1 MNIASKNSLKKSSL
15 TVTAFTLFIVVNINV
30 VSANRLKNCENKI
43 QTHENHIQLG
53 SSKSIDGSTKIGYQ
67 KPDARV
73 DDNSQIQKNSVQT
86 QDEPTVVKSGK
97 WGADGPEW
105 SYDPSNNTLKVG
117 AGTIKGTD
125 NAAGAFADPDI
136 LKNVKKIQFDQHLK
150 LVGDFGYWFRF
161 IKDERLI
168 NLTEIS
174 GLSNID
180 TSEVTSMKG
189 MFYASKIKSLDLSS
203 WDTSAVTDMSY
214 MFTDMFIDGDDG
226 SLNIGGNF
234 ASNAKNVKYMTFMFN
249 GCANLA
255 KIDGVKNLNTSS
267 VTSMKNMFH
276 GDYNLTELDLS
287 HFNTE
292 KVTDMA
298 DMLSYLIS
306 LNYLDLSS
314 FDTTQSPNMKNMLA
328 NDLTLPVGAIV
339 NGKVVYQYAPGI
351 TTLVLGS
358 KTKLSTDVALG
369 QPNPEKTPNKEN
381 FINKWRLANNN
392 NEPQLTTA
400 ELIQKSQGG
409 SLKPGAYTWKKLAT
423 PPDDADNNYPAP
435 NPVPIEPTNPVENND
450 ENKDKDENNNNG
462 SSSEKT
468 IVLMHNAYLYDN
480 TGNRANQIILKIG
493 SKLKTCGKTTING
506 RNFYVLN
513 DKGNSN
519 IKNYIAAG
527 NVDPVV
533 RKLKHNAYIYNQ
545 YGDRQNKKVLKKGST
560 AKTYGDP
567 VKIKNKKYYIVD
579 KNRFVKKAN
588 L

>member
-1 MNIASKNSLKKSSL
+1 MITSKYKKIFISCSM
-15 TVTAFTLFIVVNINV
+15 AFAGLSIFLYANNNV
-30 VSANRLKNCENKI
+30 VKANDSAEKSNQTLANKMPSAGNKN
-43 QTHENHIQLG
+43 TFG
-53 SSKSIDGSTKIGYQ
+53 SIKIGYQ
-67 KPDARV
+67 ELDKRV
-73 DDNSQIQKNSVQT
+73 DDDSQKQKNSVQT
-86 QDEPTVVKSGK
+86 QDESTVVKSGK

-125 NAAGAFADPDI
+125 NGAGAFADPDI

-161 IKDERLI
+161 VKDERLI

-234 ASNAKNVKYMTFMFN
+234 ASNAKNVKDMTFMFN

-381 FINKWRLANNN
+381 FINKWRLTNN

-400 ELIQKSQGG
+400 ELIQKSQDG
-409 SLKPGAYTWKKLAT
+409 SLKPGAYTWKKLVT
-423 PPDDADNNYPAP
+423 PPDDTDNNNPAP
-435 NPVPIEPTNPVENND
+435 NPVPVEPTNPVENND
-450 ENKDKDENNNNG
+450 ENKDKDENNNKD

-468 IVLMHNAYLYDN
+468 VVLMHNAYLYDN

-493 SKLKTCGKTTING
+493 SKLMTCGKTTING

-513 DKGNSN
+513 DKANSN
-519 IKNYIAAG
+519 IKYYIAAG

-533 RKLKHNAYIYNQ
+533 RKLKHNAYLYNQ
-545 YGDRQNKKVLKKGST
+545 YGDRKNKKVLKKGST
-560 AKTYGDP
+560 VKTYGDP

-588 L
+588 F

>member
-1 MNIASKNSLKKSSL
+1 MNIALKNSLKKSSL
-15 TVTAFTLFIVVNINV
+15 TVATFTLFIIVNVNV
-30 VSANRLKNCENKI
+30 VSANRLKNYEN
-43 QTHENHIQLG
+43 NIQLG
-53 SSKSIDGSTKIGYQ
+53 SNKSIDGSTKIGYQ
-67 KPDARV
+67 ELHTRV
-73 DDNSQIQKNSVQT
+73 DDDSQIQKNSVQT
-86 QDEPTVVKSGK
+86 QDESTVVKSGK

-117 AGTIKGTD
+117 AGTIKGAD
-125 NAAGAFADPDI
+125 NGAGAFADPDI
-136 LKNVKKIQFDQHLK
+136 LKNVKRIQFDQHLK
-150 LVGDFGYWFRF
+150 LVGDFGYWFRYV
-161 IKDERLI
+161 KDERLI

-180 TSEVTSMKG
+180 TSEVTSMRG

-203 WDTSAVTDMSY
+203 WVTSAVTDMSY
-214 MFTDMFIDGDDG
+214 MFTDMFIDSDDG

-234 ASNAKNVKYMTFMFN
+234 ASNAKNVKDMTFMFN

-351 TTLVLGS
+351 TTLVLGT

-381 FINKWRLANNN
+381 FINKWRLTNNN
-392 NEPQLTTA
+392 SEPQLTTA
-400 ELIQKSQGG
+400 ELIQKSQDG
-409 SLKPGAYTWKKLAT
+409 SLKPGAYTWKKLVT
-423 PPDDADNNYPAP
+423 PPDDTDNNYPAP
-435 NPVPIEPTNPVENND
+435 NPVPVEPTNPVENND
-450 ENKDKDENNNNG
+450 ENKDKDESNNNG

-468 IVLMHNAYLYDN
+468 VVLMHNAYLYDN
-480 TGNRANQIILKIG
+480 TGTRANQIILKIG
-493 SKLKTCGKTTING
+493 SKLMTYGKTTING

-513 DKGNSN
+513 GKGNSKIN
-519 IKNYIAAG
+519 YYIAAG
-527 NVDPVV
+527 NVDSIV
-533 RKLKHNAYIYNQ
+533 RKIKHNAYIYNQ

-567 VKIKNKKYYIVD
+567 IKIKNKKYYIVD

-588 L
+588 F

>member
-1 MNIASKNSLKKSSL
+1 MNIALKNSLKKSSL
-15 TVTAFTLFIVVNINV
+15 TVATFTLFIIVNVNV
-30 VSANRLKNCENKI
+30 VSANRLKNYEN
-43 QTHENHIQLG
+43 NIQLG
-53 SSKSIDGSTKIGYQ
+53 SNKSIDGSTKIGYQ
-67 KPDARV
+67 ELHTRV
-73 DDNSQIQKNSVQT
+73 DDDSQIQKNSVQT
-86 QDEPTVVKSGK
+86 QDESTVVKSGK

-117 AGTIKGTD
+117 AGTIKGAD
-125 NAAGAFADPDI
+125 NGAGAFADPDI
-136 LKNVKKIQFDQHLK
+136 LKNVKRIQFDQHLK
-150 LVGDFGYWFRF
+150 LVGDFGYWFRYV
-161 IKDERLI
+161 KDERLI

-180 TSEVTSMKG
+180 TSEVTSMRG

-203 WDTSAVTDMSY
+203 WVTSAVTDMSY
-214 MFTDMFIDGDDG
+214 MFTDMFIDSDDG

-234 ASNAKNVKYMTFMFN
+234 ASNAKNVKDMTFMFN
-249 GCANLA
+249 GCANLT
-255 KIDGVKNLNTSS
+255 KIDGVKDLNTSS

-292 KVTDMA
+292 KVTNMA

-328 NDLTLPVGAIV
+328 YDLTLPVGTIV

-351 TTLVLGS
+351 TTLVLGT

-381 FINKWRLANNN
+381 FINKWRLTNNN
-392 NEPQLTTA
+392 SEPQLTTA
-400 ELIQKSQGG
+400 ELIQKSQDG
-409 SLKPGAYTWKKLAT
+409 SLKPGAYTWKKLVT
-423 PPDDADNNYPAP
+423 PPDDTDNNYPAP
-435 NPVPIEPTNPVENND
+435 NPVPVEPTNPVENND
-450 ENKDKDENNNNG
+450 ENKDKDESNNNG

-468 IVLMHNAYLYDN
+468 VVLMHNAYLYDN
-480 TGNRANQIILKIG
+480 TGTRANQIILKIG
-493 SKLKTCGKTTING
+493 SKLMTYGKTTING

-513 DKGNSN
+513 GKGNSKIN
-519 IKNYIAAG
+519 YYIAAG
-527 NVDPVV
+527 NVDSIV
-533 RKLKHNAYIYNQ
+533 RKIKHNAYIYNQ

-567 VKIKNKKYYIVD
+567 IKIKNKKYYIVD

-588 L
+588 F

>member
-1 MNIASKNSLKKSSL
+1 MNIALKNSLKKSSL
-15 TVTAFTLFIVVNINV
+15 TVATFTLFIIVNVNV
-30 VSANRLKNCENKI
+30 VSANRLKNYEN
-43 QTHENHIQLG
+43 NIQLG

-67 KPDARV
+67 ELHTRV
-73 DDNSQIQKNSVQT
+73 DDDSQIQKNSVQT
-86 QDEPTVVKSGK
+86 QDESTVVKSGK

-117 AGTIKGTD
+117 AGTIKGAD
-125 NAAGAFADPDI
+125 NGAGAFADPDI
-136 LKNVKKIQFDQHLK
+136 LKNVKRIQFDQHLK
-150 LVGDFGYWFRF
+150 LVGDFGYWFRYV
-161 IKDERLI
+161 KDERLI

-180 TSEVTSMKG
+180 TSEVTSMRG

-214 MFTDMFIDGDDG
+214 MFTDMFIDSDDG

-234 ASNAKNVKYMTFMFN
+234 ASNAKNVKDMTFMFN
-249 GCANLA
+249 GCANLT
-255 KIDGVKNLNTSS
+255 KIDGVKDLNTSS

-292 KVTDMA
+292 KVTNMA

-328 NDLTLPVGAIV
+328 YDLTLPVGTIV

-381 FINKWRLANNN
+381 FINKWRLTNNN
-392 NEPQLTTA
+392 SEPQLTTA
-400 ELIQKSQGG
+400 ELIQKSQDG
-409 SLKPGAYTWKKLAT
+409 SLKPGAYTWKKLVT
-423 PPDDADNNYPAP
+423 PPDDTDNNYPAP
-435 NPVPIEPTNPVENND
+435 NPVPVEPTNPVENND
-450 ENKDKDENNNNG
+450 ENKDKDESNNNG

-468 IVLMHNAYLYDN
+468 VVLMHNAYLYDN
-480 TGNRANQIILKIG
+480 TGTRANQIILKIG
-493 SKLKTCGKTTING
+493 SKLMTYGKTTING

-513 DKGNSN
+513 GKGNSKIN
-519 IKNYIAAG
+519 YYIAAG
-527 NVDPVV
+527 NVDSIV
-533 RKLKHNAYIYNQ
+533 RKIKHNAYIYNQ

-567 VKIKNKKYYIVD
+567 IKIKNKKYYIVD

>member
-1 MNIASKNSLKKSSL
+1 MNIALKNSLKKSSL
-15 TVTAFTLFIVVNINV
+15 TVATFTLFIIVNVNV
-30 VSANRLKNCENKI
+30 VSANRLKNYEN
-43 QTHENHIQLG
+43 NIQLG
-53 SSKSIDGSTKIGYQ
+53 SNKSIDGSTKIGYQ
-67 KPDARV
+67 ELHTRV
-73 DDNSQIQKNSVQT
+73 DDDSQIQKNSVQT
-86 QDEPTVVKSGK
+86 QDESTVVKSGK

-117 AGTIKGTD
+117 AGTIKGAD
-125 NAAGAFADPDI
+125 NGAGAFADPDI
-136 LKNVKKIQFDQHLK
+136 LKNVKRIQFDQHLK
-150 LVGDFGYWFRF
+150 LVGDFGYWFRYV
-161 IKDERLI
+161 KDERLI

-180 TSEVTSMKG
+180 TSEVTSMRG

-203 WDTSAVTDMSY
+203 WVTSAVTDMSY
-214 MFTDMFIDGDDG
+214 MFTDMFIDSDDG

-234 ASNAKNVKYMTFMFN
+234 ASNAKNVKDMTFMFN
-249 GCANLA
+249 GCANLT
-255 KIDGVKNLNTSS
+255 KIDGVKDLNTSS

-287 HFNTE
+287 LFNTE
-292 KVTDMA
+292 KVTNMA

-328 NDLTLPVGAIV
+328 YDLTLPVGTIV

-351 TTLVLGS
+351 TTLVLGT

-381 FINKWRLANNN
+381 FINKWRLTNNN
-392 NEPQLTTA
+392 SEPQLTTA
-400 ELIQKSQGG
+400 ELIQKSQDG
-409 SLKPGAYTWKKLAT
+409 SLKPGAYTWKKLVT
-423 PPDDADNNYPAP
+423 PPDDTDNNYPAP
-435 NPVPIEPTNPVENND
+435 NPVPVEPTNPVENND
-450 ENKDKDENNNNG
+450 ENKDKDESNNNG

-468 IVLMHNAYLYDN
+468 VVLMHNAYLYDN
-480 TGNRANQIILKIG
+480 TGTRANQIILKIG
-493 SKLKTCGKTTING
+493 SKLMTYGKTTING

-513 DKGNSN
+513 GKGNSKIN
-519 IKNYIAAG
+519 YYIAAG
-527 NVDPVV
+527 NVDSIV
-533 RKLKHNAYIYNQ
+533 RKIKHNAYIYNQ

-567 VKIKNKKYYIVD
+567 IKIKNKKYYIVD

-588 L
+588 F

>member
-1 MNIASKNSLKKSSL
+1 MITSKYKKI
-15 TVTAFTLFIVVNINV
+15 FISCSMTFAGLSIFLYANNNV
-30 VSANRLKNCENKI
+30 VKAYDSAGKSNQTLANKMPSAGNKN
-43 QTHENHIQLG
+43 TF
-53 SSKSIDGSTKIGYQ
+53 GSTKIGYQ
-67 KPDARV
+67 ELDTRV

-86 QDEPTVVKSGK
+86 QDERTVVKSGK
-97 WGADGPEW
+97 WGTDGPEW

-125 NAAGAFADPDI
+125 NGAGAFADPDI

-150 LVGDFGYWFRF
+150 LIGDFGYWFRF
-161 IKDERLI
+161 VKDERLI

-174 GLSNID
+174 GLSNIN

-214 MFTDMFIDGDDG
+214 MFTDMFIDSDDG
-226 SLNIGGNF
+226 SLNIGGDF
-234 ASNAKNVKYMTFMFN
+234 ASNAKNVKDMTFMFN
-249 GCANLA
+249 GCANLT

-292 KVTDMA
+292 KVTDMG
-298 DMLSYLIS
+298 DMLSYLIC

-314 FDTTQSPNMKNMLA
+314 FDTTQNPNMKNMLA

-381 FINKWRLANNN
+381 FINKWRLINNN

-400 ELIQKSQGG
+400 ELIQKSQDG

-435 NPVPIEPTNPVENND
+435 NPVLVEPTNPV
-450 ENKDKDENNNNG
+450 ENKDKDENNNKD

-468 IVLMHNAYLYDN
+468 VVLMHNAYLYDS
-480 TGNRANQIILKIG
+480 TGTRSGQIVLKIG
-493 SKLKTCGKTTING
+493 SQLMTYGKTTING

-519 IKNYIAAG
+519 IKYYIAAG
-527 NVDPVV
+527 NVDPLV
-533 RKLKHNAYIYNQ
+533 RKLKHNAYLYNQ
-545 YGDRQNKKVLKKGST
+545 YGDRKNKKVLKIGST

-588 L
+588 F

>member
-1 MNIASKNSLKKSSL
+1 MITSKYKKIFISCSM
-15 TVTAFTLFIVVNINV
+15 AFAGLSIFLYANNNV
-30 VSANRLKNCENKI
+30 VKANDSAGKSNQTLANKMPSA
-43 QTHENHIQLG
+43 G
-53 SSKSIDGSTKIGYQ
+53 DKSTFGSTKIGYQ
-67 KPDARV
+67 ELDKRV
-73 DDNSQIQKNSVQT
+73 DDDSQIQKNSVQT

-117 AGTIKGTD
+117 AGTIKGAD
-125 NAAGAFADPDI
+125 NDAGAFADPDI

-161 IKDERLI
+161 VKDERLI

-214 MFTDMFIDGDDG
+214 MFTDMFIDSDDG
-226 SLNIGGNF
+226 SLNIGGDF
-234 ASNAKNVKYMTFMFN
+234 ASNAKNVKDMTFMFN
-249 GCANLA
+249 GCANLT

-292 KVTDMA
+292 KVTDMV

-314 FDTTQSPNMKNMLA
+314 FDTTQNPNMKNMLA

-381 FINKWRLANNN
+381 FINKWRLTNNN
-392 NEPQLTTA
+392 NEPQLTSA
-400 ELIQKSQGG
+400 ELIQKSQDG
-409 SLKPGAYTWKKLAT
+409 SLKSGAYTWKKLVT
-423 PPDDADNNYPAP
+423 PPDDTDNNNPAP
-435 NPVPIEPTNPVENND
+435 NPVPVEPTNPVENND
-450 ENKDKDENNNNG
+450 ENKDKDENNNKD

-468 IVLMHNAYLYDN
+468 VLLMHNAYLYDN
-480 TGNRANQIILKIG
+480 TGTRANQIVLKIG
-493 SKLKTCGKTTING
+493 SQLKTCGKTTISG

-513 DKGNSN
+513 DKGNST
-519 IKNYIAAG
+519 IKYYIAAG
-527 NVDPVV
+527 NVDPLV
-533 RKLKHNAYIYNQ
+533 RKLKHNAYLYNQ
-545 YGDRQNKKVLKKGST
+545 YGDRKNKKVLKIGST

-588 L
+588 F

>member
-1 MNIASKNSLKKSSL
+1 MNIALKNSLKKSSL
-15 TVTAFTLFIVVNINV
+15 TVATFTLFIIVNVNV
-30 VSANRLKNCENKI
+30 VSANRLKNYEN
-43 QTHENHIQLG
+43 NIQLG

-67 KPDARV
+67 ELHTRV
-73 DDNSQIQKNSVQT
+73 DDDSQIQKNSVQT
-86 QDEPTVVKSGK
+86 QDESTVVKSGK

-117 AGTIKGTD
+117 AGTIKGAD
-125 NAAGAFADPDI
+125 NGAGAFADPDI
-136 LKNVKKIQFDQHLK
+136 LKNVKRIQFDQHLK
-150 LVGDFGYWFRF
+150 LVGDFGYWFRYV
-161 IKDERLI
+161 KDERLI

-180 TSEVTSMKG
+180 TSEVTSMRG

-203 WDTSAVTDMSY
+203 WVTSAVTDMSY
-214 MFTDMFIDGDDG
+214 MFTDMFIDSDDG

-234 ASNAKNVKYMTFMFN
+234 ASNAKNVKDMTFMFN
-249 GCANLA
+249 GCANLT
-255 KIDGVKNLNTSS
+255 KIDGVKDLNTSS

-292 KVTDMA
+292 KVTNMA

-328 NDLTLPVGAIV
+328 YDLTLPVGTIV

-351 TTLVLGS
+351 TTLVLGT

-381 FINKWRLANNN
+381 FINKWRLTNNN
-392 NEPQLTTA
+392 SEPQLTTA
-400 ELIQKSQGG
+400 ELIQKSQDG
-409 SLKPGAYTWKKLAT
+409 SLKPGAYTWKKLVT
-423 PPDDADNNYPAP
+423 PPDDTDNNYPAP
-435 NPVPIEPTNPVENND
+435 NPVPVEPTNPVENND
-450 ENKDKDENNNNG
+450 ENKDKDESNNNG

-468 IVLMHNAYLYDN
+468 VVLMHNAYLYDN
-480 TGNRANQIILKIG
+480 TGTRANQIILKIG
-493 SKLKTCGKTTING
+493 SKLMTYGKTTING

-513 DKGNSN
+513 GKGNSKIN
-519 IKNYIAAG
+519 YYIAAG
-527 NVDPVV
+527 NVDSIV
-533 RKLKHNAYIYNQ
+533 RKIKHNAYIYNQ

-567 VKIKNKKYYIVD
+567 IKIRNKKYYIVD

-588 L
+588 F

>member
-1 MNIASKNSLKKSSL
+1 MNIALKNSLKKSSL
-15 TVTAFTLFIVVNINV
+15 TVATFTLFIIVNVNV
-30 VSANRLKNCENKI
+30 VSANRLKNYEN
-43 QTHENHIQLG
+43 NIQLG
-53 SSKSIDGSTKIGYQ
+53 SNKSIDGSTKIGYQ
-67 KPDARV
+67 ELHTRV
-73 DDNSQIQKNSVQT
+73 DDDSQIQKNSVQT
-86 QDEPTVVKSGK
+86 QDESTVVKSGK

-117 AGTIKGTD
+117 AGTIKGAD
-125 NAAGAFADPDI
+125 NGAGAFADPDI
-136 LKNVKKIQFDQHLK
+136 LKNVKRIQFDQHLK
-150 LVGDFGYWFRF
+150 LVGDFGYWFRYV
-161 IKDERLI
+161 KDERLI

-180 TSEVTSMKG
+180 TSEVTSMRG

-203 WDTSAVTDMSY
+203 WVTSAVTDMSY
-214 MFTDMFIDGDDG
+214 MFTDMFIDSDDG

-234 ASNAKNVKYMTFMFN
+234 ASNAKNVKDMTFMFN
-249 GCANLA
+249 GCANLT
-255 KIDGVKNLNTSS
+255 KIDGVKDLNTSS

-328 NDLTLPVGAIV
+328 YDLTLPVGTIV

-351 TTLVLGS
+351 TTLVLGT

-381 FINKWRLANNN
+381 FINKWRLTNNN
-392 NEPQLTTA
+392 SEPQLTTA
-400 ELIQKSQGG
+400 ELIQKSQDG
-409 SLKPGAYTWKKLAT
+409 SLKPGAYTWKKLVT
-423 PPDDADNNYPAP
+423 PPDDTDNNYPAP
-435 NPVPIEPTNPVENND
+435 NPVPVEPTNPVENND
-450 ENKDKDENNNNG
+450 ENKDKDESNNNG

-468 IVLMHNAYLYDN
+468 VVLMHNAYLYDN
-480 TGNRANQIILKIG
+480 TGTRANQIILKIG
-493 SKLKTCGKTTING
+493 SKLMTYGKTTING

-513 DKGNSN
+513 GKGNSKIN
-519 IKNYIAAG
+519 YYIAAG
-527 NVDPVV
+527 NVDSIV
-533 RKLKHNAYIYNQ
+533 RKIKHNAYIYNQ

-567 VKIKNKKYYIVD
+567 IKIKNKKYYIVD

-588 L
+588 F

>member
-1 MNIASKNSLKKSSL
+1 MNIALKNSLKKSSL
-15 TVTAFTLFIVVNINV
+15 TVATFTLFIIVNVNV
-30 VSANRLKNCENKI
+30 VSANRLKNYEN
-43 QTHENHIQLG
+43 NIQLG
-53 SSKSIDGSTKIGYQ
+53 SNKSIDGSTKIGYQ
-67 KPDARV
+67 ELHTRV
-73 DDNSQIQKNSVQT
+73 DDDSQIQKNSVQT
-86 QDEPTVVKSGK
+86 QDESTVVKSGK

-117 AGTIKGTD
+117 AGTIKGAD
-125 NAAGAFADPDI
+125 NGAGAFADPDI
-136 LKNVKKIQFDQHLK
+136 LKNVKRIQFDQHLK
-150 LVGDFGYWFRF
+150 LVGDFGYWFRYV
-161 IKDERLI
+161 KDERLI

-180 TSEVTSMKG
+180 TSEVTSMRG

-203 WDTSAVTDMSY
+203 WVTSAVTDMSY
-214 MFTDMFIDGDDG
+214 MFTDMFIDSDDG

-234 ASNAKNVKYMTFMFN
+234 ASNAKNVKDMTFMFN
-249 GCANLA
+249 GCANLT
-255 KIDGVKNLNTSS
+255 KIDGVKDLNTSS

-292 KVTDMA
+292 KVTNMA

-328 NDLTLPVGAIV
+328 YDLTLPVGTIV

-351 TTLVLGS
+351 TTLVLGT

-381 FINKWRLANNN
+381 FINKWRLTNNN
-392 NEPQLTTA
+392 SEPQLTTA
-400 ELIQKSQGG
+400 ELIQKSQDG
-409 SLKPGAYTWKKLAT
+409 SLKPGAYTWKKLVT
-423 PPDDADNNYPAP
+423 PPDDTDNNYPAP
-435 NPVPIEPTNPVENND
+435 NPVPVEPTNPVENND
-450 ENKDKDENNNNG
+450 ENKDKDESNNNG

-468 IVLMHNAYLYDN
+468 VVLMHNAYLYDN
-480 TGNRANQIILKIG
+480 TGTRANQIILKIG
-493 SKLKTCGKTTING
+493 SKLMAYGKTTING

-513 DKGNSN
+513 GKGNSKIN
-519 IKNYIAAG
+519 YYIAAG
-527 NVDPVV
+527 NVDSIV
-533 RKLKHNAYIYNQ
+533 RKIKHNAYIYNQ

-567 VKIKNKKYYIVD
+567 IKIKNKKYYIVD

-588 L
+588 F

>member
-1 MNIASKNSLKKSSL
+1 MITSKYKKIFISCSM
-15 TVTAFTLFIVVNINV
+15 AFAGLSVFLYANNNV
-30 VSANRLKNCENKI
+30 VKANDSAGKSNQTLANKMPSAGNKN
-43 QTHENHIQLG
+43 TFG
-53 SSKSIDGSTKIGYQ
+53 SIKIGYQ
-67 KPDARV
+67 ELDKRE
-73 DDNSQIQKNSVQT
+73 DDDTQEQKNSVQT
-86 QDEPTVVKSGK
+86 QDEPTIVKSGK

-117 AGTIKGTD
+117 AGTIKGAD
-125 NAAGAFADPDI
+125 NGAGAFADPDI
-136 LKNVKKIQFDQHLK
+136 LKNVKRIQFDQHLK
-150 LVGDFGYWFRF
+150 LVGDFGYWFRYV
-161 IKDERLI
+161 KDERLI

-180 TSEVTSMKG
+180 TSEVTSMRG

-203 WDTSAVTDMSY
+203 WVTSAVTDMSY
-214 MFTDMFIDGDDG
+214 MFTDMFIDSDDG

-234 ASNAKNVKYMTFMFN
+234 ASNAKNVKDMTFMFN
-249 GCANLA
+249 GCANLT
-255 KIDGVKNLNTSS
+255 KIDGVKDLNTSS

-381 FINKWRLANNN
+381 FINKWRLINNN

-400 ELIQKSQGG
+400 ELIQKSQDG
-409 SLKPGAYTWKKLAT
+409 SLKPGAYTWKKLVT
-423 PPDDADNNYPAP
+423 PPDDTDNNYPAP
-435 NPVPIEPTNPVENND
+435 NPVPVEPTNPVENND
-450 ENKDKDENNNNG
+450 ENKDKDESNNNG

-468 IVLMHNAYLYDN
+468 VVLMHNAYLYDN
-480 TGNRANQIILKIG
+480 TGTRANQIVLKTG
-493 SKLKTCGKTTING
+493 SQLKTCGRTTISG

-513 DKGNSN
+513 DKGNST
-519 IKNYIAAG
+519 IKYYIAAG

-533 RKLKHNAYIYNQ
+533 RKLKHNAYLYNQ
-545 YGDRQNKKVLKKGST
+545 YGDRKNKKVLKKGST
-560 AKTYGDP
+560 VKTYGDP
-567 VKIKNKKYYIVD
+567 VIIKNKKYYIVD

-588 L
+588 F

>member
-1 MNIASKNSLKKSSL
+1 MNIALKNSLKKSSL
-15 TVTAFTLFIVVNINV
+15 TVATFTLFIIVNVNV
-30 VSANRLKNCENKI
+30 VSANRLKNYEN
-43 QTHENHIQLG
+43 NIQLG

-67 KPDARV
+67 ELHTRV
-73 DDNSQIQKNSVQT
+73 DDDSQIQKNSVQT
-86 QDEPTVVKSGK
+86 QDESTVVKSGK

-117 AGTIKGTD
+117 AGTIKGAD
-125 NAAGAFADPDI
+125 NGAGAFADPDI
-136 LKNVKKIQFDQHLK
+136 LKNVKRIQFDQHLK
-150 LVGDFGYWFRF
+150 LVGDFGYWFRYV
-161 IKDERLI
+161 KDERLI

-180 TSEVTSMKG
+180 TSEVTSMRG

-203 WDTSAVTDMSY
+203 WVTSAVTDMSY
-214 MFTDMFIDGDDG
+214 MFTDMFIDSDDG

-234 ASNAKNVKYMTFMFN
+234 ASNAKNVKDMTFMFN
-249 GCANLA
+249 GCANLT
-255 KIDGVKNLNTSS
+255 KIDGVKDLNTSS

-292 KVTDMA
+292 KVTNMA

-328 NDLTLPVGAIV
+328 YDLTLPVGTIV

-351 TTLVLGS
+351 TTLVLGT

-381 FINKWRLANNN
+381 FINKWRLTNNN
-392 NEPQLTTA
+392 SEPQLTTA
-400 ELIQKSQGG
+400 ELIQKSQDG
-409 SLKPGAYTWKKLAT
+409 SLKLGAYTWKKLVT
-423 PPDDADNNYPAP
+423 PPDDTDNNYPAP
-435 NPVPIEPTNPVENND
+435 NPVPVEPTNPVENND
-450 ENKDKDENNNNG
+450 ENKDKDESNNNG

-468 IVLMHNAYLYDN
+468 VVLMHNAYLYDN
-480 TGNRANQIILKIG
+480 TGTRANQIILKIG
-493 SKLKTCGKTTING
+493 SKLMTYGKTTING

-513 DKGNSN
+513 GKGNSKIN
-519 IKNYIAAG
+519 YYIAAG
-527 NVDPVV
+527 NVDSIV
-533 RKLKHNAYIYNQ
+533 RKIKHNAYIYNQ

-567 VKIKNKKYYIVD
+567 IKIRNKKYYIVD

-588 L
+588 F

>member
-1 MNIASKNSLKKSSL
+1 MNIALKNSLKKSSL
-15 TVTAFTLFIVVNINV
+15 TVATFTLFIIVNVNV
-30 VSANRLKNCENKI
+30 VSANRLKNYEN
-43 QTHENHIQLG
+43 NIQLG

-67 KPDARV
+67 ELHTRV
-73 DDNSQIQKNSVQT
+73 DDDSQIQKNSVQT
-86 QDEPTVVKSGK
+86 QDESTVVKSGK

-117 AGTIKGTD
+117 AGTIKGAD
-125 NAAGAFADPDI
+125 NGAGAFADPDI
-136 LKNVKKIQFDQHLK
+136 LKNVKRIQFDQHLK
-150 LVGDFGYWFRF
+150 LVGDFGYWFRYV
-161 IKDERLI
+161 KDERLI

-180 TSEVTSMKG
+180 TSEVTSMRG

-203 WDTSAVTDMSY
+203 WVTSAVTDMSY
-214 MFTDMFIDGDDG
+214 MFTDMFIDSDDG

-234 ASNAKNVKYMTFMFN
+234 ASNAKNVKDMTFMFN
-249 GCANLA
+249 GCANLT
-255 KIDGVKNLNTSS
+255 KIDGVKDLNTSS

-292 KVTDMA
+292 KVTNMA

-328 NDLTLPVGAIV
+328 YDLTLPVGTIV

-351 TTLVLGS
+351 TTLVLGT

-381 FINKWRLANNN
+381 FINKWRLTNNN
-392 NEPQLTTA
+392 SEPQLTTA
-400 ELIQKSQGG
+400 ELIQKSQDG
-409 SLKPGAYTWKKLAT
+409 SLKPGAYTWKKLVT
-423 PPDDADNNYPAP
+423 PPDDTDNNYPAP
-435 NPVPIEPTNPVENND
+435 NPVPVEPTNPVENND
-450 ENKDKDENNNNG
+450 ENKDKDESNNNG

-468 IVLMHNAYLYDN
+468 VVLMHNAYLYDN
-480 TGNRANQIILKIG
+480 TGTRANQIILKIG
-493 SKLKTCGKTTING
+493 SKLMTYGKTTING

-513 DKGNSN
+513 GKGNSKIN
-519 IKNYIAAG
+519 YYIAAG
-527 NVDPVV
+527 NVDSIV
-533 RKLKHNAYIYNQ
+533 RKIKHNAYIYNQ

-560 AKTYGDP
+560 TKAYGDP
-567 VKIKNKKYYIVD
+567 IKIKNKKYYIVD

-588 L
+588 F

>member
-1 MNIASKNSLKKSSL
+1 MNIALKNSLKKSSL
-15 TVTAFTLFIVVNINV
+15 TVATFTLFIIVNVNV
-30 VSANRLKNCENKI
+30 VSANRLKNYEN
-43 QTHENHIQLG
+43 NIQLG

-67 KPDARV
+67 ELHTRV
-73 DDNSQIQKNSVQT
+73 DDDSQIQKNSVQT
-86 QDEPTVVKSGK
+86 QDESTVVKSGK

-117 AGTIKGTD
+117 AGTIKGAD
-125 NAAGAFADPDI
+125 NGAGAFADPDI
-136 LKNVKKIQFDQHLK
+136 LKNVKRIQFDQHLK
-150 LVGDFGYWFRF
+150 LVGDFGYWFRYV
-161 IKDERLI
+161 KDERLI

-180 TSEVTSMKG
+180 TSEVTSMRG

-203 WDTSAVTDMSY
+203 WVTSAVTDMSY
-214 MFTDMFIDGDDG
+214 MFTDMFIDSDDG

-234 ASNAKNVKYMTFMFN
+234 ASNAKNVKDMTFMFN
-249 GCANLA
+249 GCANLT
-255 KIDGVKNLNTSS
+255 KIDGVKDLNTSS

-292 KVTDMA
+292 KVTNMA

-328 NDLTLPVGAIV
+328 YDLTLPVGTIV

-351 TTLVLGS
+351 TTLVLGT

-381 FINKWRLANNN
+381 FINKWRLTNNN

-400 ELIQKSQGG
+400 ELIQKSQDG
-409 SLKPGAYTWKKLAT
+409 SLKPGTYTWKKLVT

-435 NPVPIEPTNPVENND
+435 NPVPVEPTNPVENND
-450 ENKDKDENNNNG
+450 ENKDKDESNNNG

-468 IVLMHNAYLYDN
+468 VVLMHNAYLYDN
-480 TGNRANQIILKIG
+480 TGTRANQIILKIG
-493 SKLKTCGKTTING
+493 SKLMTYGKTTING

-513 DKGNSN
+513 GKGNSKIN
-519 IKNYIAAG
+519 YYIAAG
-527 NVDPVV
+527 NVDSIV
-533 RKLKHNAYIYNQ
+533 RKIKHNAYIYNQ

-567 VKIKNKKYYIVD
+567 IKIKNKKYYIVD

-588 L
+588 F

>member
-1 MNIASKNSLKKSSL
+1 MNIALKNSLKKSSL
-15 TVTAFTLFIVVNINV
+15 TVATFTLFIIVNVNV
-30 VSANRLKNCENKI
+30 VSANRLKNYEN
-43 QTHENHIQLG
+43 NIQLG
-53 SSKSIDGSTKIGYQ
+53 SNKSIDGSTKIGYQ
-67 KPDARV
+67 ELHTRV
-73 DDNSQIQKNSVQT
+73 DDDSQIQKNSVQT
-86 QDEPTVVKSGK
+86 QDESTVVKSGK

-117 AGTIKGTD
+117 AGTIKGAD
-125 NAAGAFADPDI
+125 NGAGAFADPDI
-136 LKNVKKIQFDQHLK
+136 LKNVKRIQFDQHLK
-150 LVGDFGYWFRF
+150 LVGDFGYWFRYV
-161 IKDERLI
+161 KDERLI

-180 TSEVTSMKG
+180 TSEVTSMRG

-214 MFTDMFIDGDDG
+214 MFTDMFIDSDDG

-234 ASNAKNVKYMTFMFN
+234 ASNAKNVKDMTFMFN
-249 GCANLA
+249 GCANLT
-255 KIDGVKNLNTSS
+255 KIDGVKDLNTSS

-292 KVTDMA
+292 KVTNMA

-328 NDLTLPVGAIV
+328 YDLTLPVGTIV

-351 TTLVLGS
+351 TTLVLGT

-381 FINKWRLANNN
+381 FINKWRLTNNN
-392 NEPQLTTA
+392 SEPQLTTA
-400 ELIQKSQGG
+400 ELIQKSQDG
-409 SLKPGAYTWKKLAT
+409 SLKPGAYTWKKLVT
-423 PPDDADNNYPAP
+423 PPDDTDNNYPAP
-435 NPVPIEPTNPVENND
+435 NPVPVEPTNPVENND
-450 ENKDKDENNNNG
+450 ENKDKDESNNNG

-468 IVLMHNAYLYDN
+468 VVLMHNAYLYDN
-480 TGNRANQIILKIG
+480 TGTRANQIILKIG
-493 SKLKTCGKTTING
+493 SKLMAYGKTTING

-513 DKGNSN
+513 GKGNSKIN
-519 IKNYIAAG
+519 YYIAAG
-527 NVDPVV
+527 NVDSIV
-533 RKLKHNAYIYNQ
+533 RKIKHNAYIYNQ

-567 VKIKNKKYYIVD
+567 IKIKNKKYYIVD

-588 L
+588 F

>member
-1 MNIASKNSLKKSSL
+1 MNIALKNSLKKSSL
-15 TVTAFTLFIVVNINV
+15 TVATFTLFIIVNVNV
-30 VSANRLKNCENKI
+30 VSANRLKNY
-43 QTHENHIQLG
+43 ENHIQLG

-67 KPDARV
+67 ELDTRV
-73 DDNSQIQKNSVQT
+73 DDDSQIQKNSVQT
-86 QDEPTVVKSGK
+86 QDESTVVKSGK

-117 AGTIKGTD
+117 AGTIKDAD
-125 NAAGAFADPDI
+125 NGAGAFADPDI
-136 LKNVKKIQFDQHLK
+136 LKNVKRIQFDQHLK
-150 LVGDFGYWFRF
+150 LVGDFGYWFRYV
-161 IKDERLI
+161 KDERLI

-180 TSEVTSMKG
+180 TSEVTSMRG

-214 MFTDMFIDGDDG
+214 MFTDMFIDSDDG

-234 ASNAKNVKYMTFMFN
+234 ASNAKNVKDMTFMFN
-249 GCANLA
+249 GCANLT
-255 KIDGVKNLNTSS
+255 KIDGVKDLNTSS

-287 HFNTE
+287 LFNTE
-292 KVTDMA
+292 KVTNMA

-328 NDLTLPVGAIV
+328 YDLTLPVGTIV

-351 TTLVLGS
+351 TTLVLGT

-381 FINKWRLANNN
+381 FINKWRLTNNN
-392 NEPQLTTA
+392 SEPQLTTA
-400 ELIQKSQGG
+400 ELIQKSQDG
-409 SLKPGAYTWKKLAT
+409 SLKPGAYTWKKLVT
-423 PPDDADNNYPAP
+423 PPDDTDNNYPAP
-435 NPVPIEPTNPVENND
+435 NPVPVEPTNPVENND
-450 ENKDKDENNNNG
+450 ENKDKDESNNNG

-468 IVLMHNAYLYDN
+468 VVLMHNAYLYDN
-480 TGNRANQIILKIG
+480 TGTRANQIILKIG
-493 SKLKTCGKTTING
+493 SKLMAYGKTTING

-513 DKGNSN
+513 GKGNSKIN
-519 IKNYIAAG
+519 YYIAAG
-527 NVDPVV
+527 NVDSIV
-533 RKLKHNAYIYNQ
+533 RKIKHNAYIYNQ

-567 VKIKNKKYYIVD
+567 IKIKNKKYYIVD

-588 L
+588 F

>member
-1 MNIASKNSLKKSSL
+1 MITNKYKKIFISCSM
-15 TVTAFTLFIVVNINV
+15 AFAGLSIFLYANKNV
-30 VSANRLKNCENKI
+30 VKANDLAGKANQSLAIKMQSA
-43 QTHENHIQLG
+43 G
-53 SSKSIDGSTKIGYQ
+53 SKSTFGSTKISYQ
-67 KPDARV
+67 ELDTRV
-73 DDNSQIQKNSVQT
+73 DDDSQIQKNSVQT
-86 QDEPTVVKSGK
+86 QDESTVVKSGK

-117 AGTIKGTD
+117 VGTIKGAD
-125 NAAGAFADPDI
+125 NGAGAFANLDI
-136 LKNVKKIQFDQHLK
+136 LKNVKKIQFDQRLK

-161 IKDERLI
+161 VKDERLI
-168 NLTEIS
+168 NLTEIN

-234 ASNAKNVKYMTFMFN
+234 ASNAKNVKDMTFMFN

-276 GDYNLTELDLS
+276 GDYNLAELDLS

-381 FINKWRLANNN
+381 FINKWRLTNN

-400 ELIQKSQGG
+400 ELIQKSQDG
-409 SLKPGAYTWKKLAT
+409 SLKPGAYTWKKLVT
-423 PPDDADNNYPAP
+423 PPDDTDNNYPAP
-435 NPVPIEPTNPVENND
+435 NPVLVESTNPVENND
-450 ENKDKDENNNNG
+450 ENKDKDEKNNNG
-462 SSSEKT
+462 SSSEK
-468 IVLMHNAYLYDN
+468 IVVLMHNAYLYDN
-480 TGNRANQIILKIG
+480 TGTRANQIILKIG

-519 IKNYIAAG
+519 IKYYIAAG
-527 NVDPVV
+527 NVDSVV
-533 RKLKHNAYIYNQ
+533 RKIKHNAYIYNQ

-567 VKIKNKKYYIVD
+567 IKIKNKKYYIVD

-588 L
+588 F

>member
-1 MNIASKNSLKKSSL
+1 MQ
-15 TVTAFTLFIVVNINV
+15 
-30 VSANRLKNCENKI
+30 SA
-43 QTHENHIQLG
+43 G
-53 SSKSIDGSTKIGYQ
+53 SKSTFGSTKIGYQ
-67 KPDARV
+67 ELDTRV
-73 DDNSQIQKNSVQT
+73 DDDSQIQKNSVQT
-86 QDEPTVVKSGK
+86 QDESTVVKSGK

-117 AGTIKGTD
+117 AGTIKGAD
-125 NAAGAFADPDI
+125 NGAGAFANPDI
-136 LKNVKKIQFDQHLK
+136 LKNVKQIQFDQHLK
-150 LVGDFGYWFRF
+150 LIGDFGYWFRF
-161 IKDERLI
+161 VKDERLI

-180 TSEVTSMKG
+180 TSEVTSMRA

-214 MFTDMFIDGDDG
+214 MFTDMFIDSDDG

-234 ASNAKNVKYMTFMFN
+234 ASNAKNVKDMTFMFN

-314 FDTTQSPNMKNMLA
+314 FNTTQSPNMKNMLA
-328 NDLTLPVGAIV
+328 YDLTLPVGTIV
-339 NGKVVYQYAPGI
+339 NGKVIYQYAPGI
-351 TTLVLGS
+351 TTLVLGT

-381 FINKWRLANNN
+381 FISKWRLTNNN

-400 ELIQKSQGG
+400 ELIQKSQDG
-409 SLKPGAYTWKKLAT
+409 SLKPGAYTWKKLVT
-423 PPDDADNNYPAP
+423 PPDDTDNNYPAP
-435 NPVPIEPTNPVENND
+435 NPVPVEPTNPVENND
-450 ENKDKDENNNNG
+450 ENKDKDESNNNG

-468 IVLMHNAYLYDN
+468 VVLMHNAYLYDN
-480 TGNRANQIILKIG
+480 TGTRANQIILKIG
-493 SKLKTCGKTTING
+493 SKLMTYGKTTING
-506 RNFYVLN
+506 RNFYLLN
-513 DKGNSN
+513 GKGNSN
-519 IKNYIAAG
+519 INYYIAAG

-533 RKLKHNAYIYNQ
+533 CKLKHNAYIYNQ
-545 YGDRQNKKVLKKGST
+545 YGDRQNKKVLKKSST
-560 AKTYGDP
+560 AKTNGDP
-567 VKIKNKKYYIVD
+567 IKIKNKKYYIVD

-588 L
+588 F

>member
-1 MNIASKNSLKKSSL
+1 MNIALKNSLKKSSL
-15 TVTAFTLFIVVNINV
+15 TVATFTLFIIVNVNV
-30 VSANRLKNCENKI
+30 VSANRLKNY
-43 QTHENHIQLG
+43 ENHIQLG

-67 KPDARV
+67 ELDTRV
-73 DDNSQIQKNSVQT
+73 DDDSQIQKNSVQT
-86 QDEPTVVKSGK
+86 QDESTVVKSGK

-117 AGTIKGTD
+117 AGTIKDAD
-125 NAAGAFADPDI
+125 NGAGAFADPDI
-136 LKNVKKIQFDQHLK
+136 LKNVKRIQFDQHLK
-150 LVGDFGYWFRF
+150 LVGDFGYWFRYV
-161 IKDERLI
+161 KDERLI

-180 TSEVTSMKG
+180 TSEVTSMRG

-214 MFTDMFIDGDDG
+214 MFTDMFIDSDDG

-234 ASNAKNVKYMTFMFN
+234 ASNAKNVKDMTFMFN
-249 GCANLA
+249 GCANLT
-255 KIDGVKNLNTSS
+255 KIDGVKDLNTSS

-287 HFNTE
+287 LFNTE
-292 KVTDMA
+292 KVTNMA

-314 FDTTQSPNMKNMLA
+314 LDTTQSPNMKNMLA
-328 NDLTLPVGAIV
+328 YDLTLPVGTIV

-351 TTLVLGS
+351 TTLVLGT

-381 FINKWRLANNN
+381 FINKWRLTNNN
-392 NEPQLTTA
+392 SEPQLTTA
-400 ELIQKSQGG
+400 ELIQKSQDG
-409 SLKPGAYTWKKLAT
+409 SLKPGAYTWKKLVT
-423 PPDDADNNYPAP
+423 PPDDTDNNYPAP
-435 NPVPIEPTNPVENND
+435 NPVPVEPTNPVENND
-450 ENKDKDENNNNG
+450 ENKDKDESNNNG

-468 IVLMHNAYLYDN
+468 VVLMHNAYLYDN
-480 TGNRANQIILKIG
+480 TGTRANQIILKIG
-493 SKLKTCGKTTING
+493 SKLMAYGKTTING

-513 DKGNSN
+513 GKGNSKIN
-519 IKNYIAAG
+519 YYIAAG
-527 NVDPVV
+527 NVDSIV
-533 RKLKHNAYIYNQ
+533 RKIKHNAYIYNQ

-567 VKIKNKKYYIVD
+567 IKIKNKKYYIVD

-588 L
+588 F

>member
-1 MNIASKNSLKKSSL
+1 MITSKYKKIFISCSM
-15 TVTAFTLFIVVNINV
+15 AFAGLSVFLYANNNV
-30 VSANRLKNCENKI
+30 VKANDSAGKSNQTLANKMPSAGNKN
-43 QTHENHIQLG
+43 TFG
-53 SSKSIDGSTKIGYQ
+53 SIKIGYQ
-67 KPDARV
+67 ELDKRE
-73 DDNSQIQKNSVQT
+73 DDDTQEQKNSVQT
-86 QDEPTVVKSGK
+86 QDEPTIVKSGK

-117 AGTIKGTD
+117 AGTIKGAD
-125 NAAGAFADPDI
+125 NGAGAFADPDI

-161 IKDERLI
+161 VKDERLI

-174 GLSNID
+174 GLSNIN

-214 MFTDMFIDGDDG
+214 MFTDMFIDSDDG

-234 ASNAKNVKYMTFMFN
+234 ASNAKNVKDMTFMFN

-381 FINKWRLANNN
+381 FINKWRLTNN

-400 ELIQKSQGG
+400 ELIQKSQDG
-409 SLKPGAYTWKKLAT
+409 SLKPGAYTWKKLVT
-423 PPDDADNNYPAP
+423 PPDDTDNNYPAH
-435 NPVPIEPTNPVENND
+435 NPVPVEPTNPVENND

-468 IVLMHNAYLYDN
+468 VVLMHNAYLYDN
-480 TGNRANQIILKIG
+480 TGTRANQIVLKIG
-493 SKLKTCGKTTING
+493 SQLKTCGKTTISG

-513 DKGNSN
+513 DKGNST
-519 IKNYIAAG
+519 IKYYIAAG